1 LISKS
6 IKPAHFQGQVF
17 FILPINEIEL
27 MNWFFVAEIT
37 QEYIEFDPE
46 ESKHCI
52 RVLRL
57 KSGDII
63 ELTDGLGSLY
73 HGEIID
79 DNPKKCLVKIGNP
92 IRTNEKR
99 DFHLHIAVAPTKNIS
114 RYEWFI
120 EKATEIGINEITP
133 LDCDHSERTRLKP
146 DRFQKIMIAAL
157 KQSQQTW
164 LPKYNNTVRFL
175 DLVKSDQKGQKFIAF
190 VDENHDLSLKSA
202 YIPGKDALIM
212 IGPEGDFSRDEIN
225 LALGA
230 GFIPISLGKNR
241 LRTETAALVAVHTIN
256 LINQK

>member
-1 LISKS
+1 
-6 IKPAHFQGQVF
+6 
-17 FILPINEIEL
+17 
-27 MNWFFVAEIT
+27 MNWFYVSEIT
-37 QEYIEFDPE
+37 SGFTEFDAE

-57 KSGDII
+57 KSGDSV

-79 DNPKKCLVKIGNP
+79 DNPKKCIVKIGNP
-92 IRTNEKR
+92 IKTSEKR
-99 DFHLHIAVAPTKNIS
+99 DFHLHVAVAPTKNIS

-120 EKATEIGINEITP
+120 EKATEIGIDEITP
-133 LDCDHSERTRLKP
+133 LECDHSERIRLKP
-146 DRFQKIMIAAL
+146 DRFQKIMVAAL

-164 LPKYNNTVRFL
+164 LPKYNPTSKFPA
-175 DLVKSDQKGQKFIAF
+175 LVNSSQKGQKFIAY
-190 VDENHDLSLKSA
+190 VDQNHDLTLKSA
-202 YIPGKDALIM
+202 YIPGKDALIL
-212 IGPEGDFSRDEIN
+212 IGPEGDFSRDEIH
-225 LALGA
+225 LAISA

>member
-1 LISKS
+1 
-6 IKPAHFQGQVF
+6 
-17 FILPINEIEL
+17 
-27 MNWFFVAEIT
+27 MNWFYVSEIT
-37 QEYIEFDPE
+37 SGFTEFDAE

-57 KSGDII
+57 KSGDIV

-79 DNPKKCLVKIGNP
+79 DNPKKCIVKIGNP
-92 IRTNEKR
+92 TKTSEKR
-99 DFHLHIAVAPTKNIS
+99 DFHLHVAVAPTKNIS

-120 EKATEIGINEITP
+120 EKATEIGIDEITP
-133 LDCDHSERTRLKP
+133 LECDHSERIRLKP
-146 DRFQKIMIAAL
+146 DRFQKIMVAAL

-164 LPKYNNTVRFL
+164 LPKYNPTSKFPA
-175 DLVKSDQKGQKFIAF
+175 LVNSSQTGQKFIAY
-190 VDENHDLSLKSA
+190 VDQNHDLTLKSA
-202 YIPGKDALIM
+202 YIPGKDALIL
-212 IGPEGDFSRDEIN
+212 IGPEGDFSREEIH
-225 LALGA
+225 LAISA